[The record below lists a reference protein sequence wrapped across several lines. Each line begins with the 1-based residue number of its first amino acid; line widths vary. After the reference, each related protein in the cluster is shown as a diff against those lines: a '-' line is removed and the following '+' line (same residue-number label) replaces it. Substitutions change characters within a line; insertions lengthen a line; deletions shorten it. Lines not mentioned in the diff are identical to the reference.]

1 MNFHNQQNLKNNLSF
16 KIFMKS
22 HRNKIKNYII
32 FFSKQ
37 DSILEFY
44 LLNKMF
50 YHVYHVYDVYHVYTL
65 KEIDFF
71 LNPLRTLQLFY
82 LIKIF

>member
-50 YHVYHVYDVYHVYTL
+50 YHVYHVYTL